1 MQHVCR
7 FGKGMTQFDELTNRA
22 VLVLGDLILDEYLSG
37 RAVRLSREA
46 PVPVLERTRR
56 TLVAG
61 GAANPAVNLARL
73 GATVWAAG
81 VVGDDQQGRD
91 LLDLLRGVGVGTE
104 GVVEDPSRPTTTK
117 TRIVAEGSFVHGQ
130 HLARID
136 HLDRRPIDA
145 PVEALL
151 VERIQQIAAQVQA
164 IAVSNYRNG
173 VLTDGVIAACR
184 MARERQGVVLCV
196 DSQGGLRRFRGFDVV
211 KCNRAE
217 AESELGAPLP
227 DQPDARLQAVR
238 TLREQCEADWFVMT
252 LGDEGMVWA
261 TPHAAGHVPPARRA
275 TVYDVTGAGDTVLAV
290 LTLAR
295 LANMPPAEACH
306 LANLAA
312 GLVVQVLGNYAPTR
326 DELEALWRAH
336 PTPPTP

>member
-1 MQHVCR
+1 M
-7 FGKGMTQFDELTNRA
+7 KIFDDSTNRA

-81 VVGDDQQGRD
+81 VVGNDQPGRD
-91 LLDLLRGVGVGTE
+91 LRDLLRNAGVQTE

-136 HLDRRPIDA
+136 HLDRRPLDA
-145 PVEALL
+145 PVETAL
-151 VERIQQIAAQVQA
+151 VARIQHIAAQVHA

-173 VLTDGVIAACR
+173 VITDGLIAACR
-184 MARERQGVVLCV
+184 MVRNQHDVLLCV
-196 DSQGGLRRFRGFDVV
+196 DSQGGLNRFRGFDVV

-227 DQPDARLQAVR
+227 NQPDARLQVAR
-238 TLREQCEADWFVMT
+238 LLREQCEADWFVIT
-252 LGDEGMVWA
+252 LGDEGMIWA
-261 TPHAAGHVPPARRA
+261 TPSAAGHVPPARRA

-295 LANMPPAEACH
+295 LANMPPADACH

-312 GLVVQVLGNYAPTR
+312 GLVVQVLGNYAPSR
-326 DELEALWRAH
+326 VELEILWRAH
-336 PTPPTP
+336 PTPPTDHEQKT